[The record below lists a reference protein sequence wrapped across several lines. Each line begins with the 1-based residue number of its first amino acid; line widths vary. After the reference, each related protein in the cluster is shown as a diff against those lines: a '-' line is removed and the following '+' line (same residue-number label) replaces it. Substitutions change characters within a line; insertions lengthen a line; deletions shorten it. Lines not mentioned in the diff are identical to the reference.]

1 MFKTIVL
8 GLDGSDD
15 AQAALPV
22 AVDLAR
28 RYDSV
33 LLVVHVEEVVVG
45 KGGAAPLHAGED
57 EFLERLRKQV
67 DELSNDGVTAKL
79 EVAESVLGGPAPV
92 IEQIAD
98 RMKAELIV
106 VGRRGR
112 SEIADLVLGSVT
124 HRLLHV
130 AKRPVLAVPVAS

>member
-22 AVDLAR
+22 AADIAR
-28 RYDSV
+28 HYDSV
-33 LLVVHVEEVVVG
+33 LVLVHIEEVIVG
-45 KGGAAPLHAGED
+45 KGGPAQVHAGED
-57 EFLERLRKQV
+57 EFEAQLRKRV
-67 DELSNDGVTAKL
+67 EELTSSGVTAKL

-92 IEQIAD
+92 IEHIAD
-98 RMKAELIV
+98 RLKADLIV

-124 HRLLHV
+124 HRLMHI
-130 AKRPVLAVPVAS
+130 AKRPVLAVPVVS

>member
-28 RYDSV
+28 RYDAV
-33 LLVVHVEEVVVG
+33 LVVVHVEEVIVS
-45 KGGAAPLHAGED
+45 KAGAGPVHAGED
-57 EFLERLRKQV
+57 EFLEGLRKQV
-67 DELSNDGVTAKL
+67 EELSNDGITAKL
-79 EVAESVLGGPAPV
+79 ELAESVLGGPAPV
-92 IEQIAD
+92 IEHIAD

>member
-22 AVDLAR
+22 AADIAR
-28 RYDSV
+28 HYDSV
-33 LLVVHVEEVVVG
+33 LVLVHVEEVIVG
-45 KGGAAPLHAGED
+45 KGGPAQVHAGED
-57 EFLERLRKQV
+57 EFEAQLRKRV
-67 DELSNDGVTAKL
+67 EELTSSGVTAKL

-92 IEQIAD
+92 IEHIAD
-98 RMKAELIV
+98 RLKAELIV

-124 HRLLHV
+124 HRLMHI
-130 AKRPVLAVPVAS
+130 AKRPVLAVPVVS